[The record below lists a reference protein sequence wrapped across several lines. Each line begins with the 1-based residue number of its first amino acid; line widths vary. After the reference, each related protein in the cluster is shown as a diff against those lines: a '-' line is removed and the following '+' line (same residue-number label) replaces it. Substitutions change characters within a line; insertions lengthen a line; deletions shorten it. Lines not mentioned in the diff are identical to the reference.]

1 MRNLSVFIRLLYQFN
16 QRIEWQKVNNLIKND
31 ISCRIAYAT
40 HLYPRPKGR
49 GFTFDVIKK
58 AQMAP
63 FYWTYL
69 FTVLTICMISNSA
82 KLFTLKQLSHF
93 KVKIFDFTVT
103 KKCYADACTELED
116 VARLQPLQHGMSKK
130 ACAEIHLKYNAG
142 QTSIEETDMPQYKAP
157 LRDMQFVLHEL
168 LNAEDHYA
176 KLPAFQE
183 NVSRELVDQ
192 YLEAAADFCE
202 NELSPLNQVG
212 DREGCTWND
221 GVVTTPTGFKEAYQK
236 YIELGF
242 PSLSAEEQYGGQG
255 LPVSLGNVISEMVGT
270 ANWAWGMYPGL
281 SHGAVRTLEHHG
293 SDEQKATYLP
303 KLVSGEW
310 TGTMCLTESH
320 AGSDLG
326 IIRTKAEPQADGS
339 YAISGEKIFISA
351 GEHDMAENIVHIVLA
366 RLPGAPKGTKGISLF
381 IVPKFNLNAD
391 GSLGERNGVR
401 CGSIEHKMGIHGN
414 ATCVI
419 NFDNAKGFLIGP
431 ENRGLNCMFTF
442 MNTARIG
449 TAIQGLSASEGSFQ
463 GALAYAKD
471 RLAMR
476 SLSGPKA
483 PEKEADPIIVH
494 PAVRNMLLTQKAF
507 AEGGRALVY
516 LLSLHADIVEQGAT
530 EEERKFSDNILSLL
544 TPIAKA
550 FLTETGSESAKHG
563 VQVFGGHGFISEHG
577 MEQIVR
583 DTRISCLYEGT
594 TEIQAIDL
602 LGRKVLGTQGA
613 MLKDFT
619 KIIHKFAEANKD
631 NAAMQEF
638 VEPLAAL
645 NKEWG
650 DLTMQIGMRA
660 MQNPEEVG
668 AAAVD
673 YMYFSGYVTLAYL
686 WARMA
691 LVAQEALAAGTTD
704 VDFYNAK
711 VTTARFYFKKIL
723 PRVRSHVDVI
733 ATGVEP
739 LFALDAEHFAF

>member
-1 MRNLSVFIRLLYQFN
+1 
-16 QRIEWQKVNNLIKND
+16 
-31 ISCRIAYAT
+31 
-40 HLYPRPKGR
+40 
-49 GFTFDVIKK
+49 
-58 AQMAP
+58 
-63 FYWTYL
+63 
-69 FTVLTICMISNSA
+69 
-82 KLFTLKQLSHF
+82 
-93 KVKIFDFTVT
+93 
-103 KKCYADACTELED
+103 
-116 VARLQPLQHGMSKK
+116 
-130 ACAEIHLKYNAG
+130 
-142 QTSIEETDMPQYKAP
+142 MPQYKAP

-168 LNAEDHYA
+168 LNAEEHYA

-202 NELSPLNQVG
+202 NELSPLNQIG

-242 PSLSAEEQYGGQG
+242 PSLAVPEEHGGQG
-255 LPVSLGNVISEMVGT
+255 LPGSLGTAISEMIGA

-281 SHGAVRTLEHHG
+281 SHGAVRTIEHHG
-293 SDEQKATYLP
+293 SDEQKSTYLP

-326 IIRTKAEPQADGS
+326 IIRSKAEPNEDGS
-339 YAISGEKIFISA
+339 FAISGEKIFISA
-351 GEHDMAENIVHIVLA
+351 GEHDMAENIIHIVLA

-381 IVPKFNLNAD
+381 IVPKFNVNAD
-391 GSLGERNGVR
+391 GSLGDRNAVR

-431 ENRGLNCMFTF
+431 ENRGLHAMFTF

-449 TAIQGLSASEGSFQ
+449 TAVQGLSASEASFQ

-476 SLSGPKA
+476 ALSGPKA

-516 LLSLHADIVEQGAT
+516 FLSQYADVVEQGTT
-530 EEERKFSDNILSLL
+530 EEERKFADNILSLL

-594 TEIQAIDL
+594 TEIQALDL
-602 LGRKVLGTQGA
+602 LGRKVLQTQGA
-613 MLKDFT
+613 MLRDFT
-619 KIIHKFAEANKD
+619 KIIHKFVEANKD
-631 NAAMQEF
+631 NAALKEF

-660 MQNPEEVG
+660 MQNPDEVG

-673 YMYFSGYVTLAYL
+673 YLYFSGYVTLAYL

-691 LVAQEALAAGTTD
+691 LVAQEAVAAGTTD

-723 PRVRSHVDVI
+723 PRVRSHVDVLS
-733 ATGVEP
+733 TGLEP
-739 LFALDAEHFAF
+739 LMALDAEHFAF